1 MLTVLRKGSGLS
13 RTASCILISVAMIKT
28 TYPTWSKALNPL
40 IHYIEAIVLK
50 CWTPGNPFFH
60 TAFFDKCL
68 VKPVNVAGLFVES
81 SVFQFLMYKRAQHSC
96 YTRGEISRIQ
106 PLPGDTLVLF
116 HKAKAHFHG
125 NVIIQI
131 ECISR
136 MSSFLLPEWPKITS
150 SQH

>member
-81 SVFQFLMYKRAQHSC
+81 SVFQFLMYGLNTAATPEGKLAEYNLCLVTHWYSF
-96 YTRGEISRIQ
+96 TRLKLISM
-106 PLPGDTLVLF
+106 
-116 HKAKAHFHG
+116 
-125 NVIIQI
+125 
-131 ECISR
+131 E
-136 MSSFLLPEWPKITS
+136 MSSFKLRALAEWAPFYYLNDQK
-150 SQH
+150 